1 MRIGIISDTHDDIE
15 NVQKA
20 IEIFNTEKVQYVIH
34 AGDYIFP
41 GIVSEFKKLDA
52 KLIGVF
58 GNNDGERVHLL
69 KNFLSIE
76 GELKGELGE
85 IELDGLRFGIYHGTD
100 KEVREKLVN
109 SQKYDVIISGHTHR
123 IEMPS
128 IAQKCSSD
136 EENKDKDENQHE
148 NKKNARRRRQTP
160 LVLNPGS
167 AHKKVDSLSGAFKEG
182 GLIIFDT
189 GTEEYTFVN
198 LP

>member
-1 MRIGIISDTHDDIE
+1 MKIGIISDTHDDIE
-15 NVQKA
+15 NVQRA
-20 IEIFNTEKVQYVIH
+20 IKVFNTEKVQYVIH

-41 GIVSEFKKLDA
+41 GIVIEFKKLDA

-85 IELDGLRFGIYHGTD
+85 IELDGLSFGIYHGTD
-100 KEVREKLVN
+100 KELKEKLAN

-128 IAQKCSSD
+128 TTQKCSRG
-136 EENKDKDENQHE
+136 EKNKDENQDE
-148 NKKNARRRRQTP
+148 NKMDATGRRRRQTP

-167 AHKKVDSLSGAFKEG
+167 AHKKVDSISGAFKEG

-189 GTEEYTFVN
+189 GTEECKFVN